1 MGKDIPSGKVVTIF
15 GSSKPQAG
23 EPDYEIA
30 RKLGRLLAEAGFTIC
45 NGGYGGTMEAAARGA
60 KEAGGSTIGVTMEFV
75 NPRANQW
82 TDETIVVKSLVD
94 RLMKLIELGDAYV
107 VLRGGTGTLLE
118 LAAVWE
124 LMNKRA
130 IRSRPVVVVGEFW
143 NSTVET
149 VKRELRFEGLE
160 WRAKNVIVVRNPREC
175 TGVLTEKLASPPAPT
190 T

>member
-1 MGKDIPSGKVVTIF
+1 MSEDTPSEKVVTIF
-15 GSSKPQAG
+15 GGSKPQVG
-23 EPDYEIA
+23 SPDYEVA

-75 NPRANQW
+75 SSQANQW
-82 TDETIVVKSLVD
+82 IDKTIVAKTLVD
-94 RLMKLIELGDAYV
+94 RLMKLIEIGHAYV

-124 LMNKRA
+124 LMNKRV
-130 IRSRPVVVVGEFW
+130 IRSRQVVALGEFW

-149 VKRELRFEGLE
+149 VKKELSLEGLE
-160 WRAKNVIVVRNPREC
+160 WSAKYVTVVSNPEEC
-175 TGVLTEKLASPPAPT
+175 VRVLKDLLR
-190 T
+190 